1 VLEGHALPSLEQT
14 LCFAPFGSLLY
25 IGIGCQ
31 LTAAHKSGLVR
42 IHSAA
47 QHTLA
52 GAVISSCLVA
62 SAPTP
67 VSPLGSLPRFELF
80 LLRPALA
87 TFVPPF
93 WDVRFPFVGVAI
105 EGNGSTPF
113 FPAAMAGSW
122 WMCVVYAFRRSM
134 EGVGVFEETM
144 SVSGPTSRNT
154 LINLRE
160 SRKHDMWGYKYRL

>member
-1 VLEGHALPSLEQT
+1 MLSWGDVVCSEEDEKQQQRHGPSVLKRHALPSLEQT
-14 LCFAPFGSLLY
+14 LCFAPFRSLLY
-25 IGIGCQ
+25 IGVVSAYRCLKVI
-31 LTAAHKSGLVR
+31 LR
-42 IHSAA
+42 ILSAA

-93 WDVRFPFVGVAI
+93 CDVRFPFVGVAI

-113 FPAAMAGSW
+113 FPAAMAG
-122 WMCVVYAFRRSM
+122 
-134 EGVGVFEETM
+134 
-144 SVSGPTSRNT
+144 
-154 LINLRE
+154 
-160 SRKHDMWGYKYRL
+160 MW